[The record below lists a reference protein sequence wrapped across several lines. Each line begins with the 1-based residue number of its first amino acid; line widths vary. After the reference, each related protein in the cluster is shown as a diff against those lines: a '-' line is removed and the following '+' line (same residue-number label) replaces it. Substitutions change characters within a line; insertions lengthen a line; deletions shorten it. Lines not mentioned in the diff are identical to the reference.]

1 MITRPFYYA
10 LGWISLIL
18 GLIGAFLPVL
28 PTTPFI
34 ILASLCFSKSSKRMH
49 IWLTSI
55 PLFGDAII
63 DWEKNKVIKPKAK
76 ALALTMIWLTMGYS
90 IIFSNLRYE
99 LKLMLFVIAIST
111 SVFILTR
118 NSYPKE

>member
-1 MITRPFYYA
+1 
-10 LGWISLIL
+10 
-18 GLIGAFLPVL
+18 
-28 PTTPFI
+28 
-34 ILASLCFSKSSKRMH
+34 MH

-63 DWEKNKVIKPKAK
+63 DWEKNRVIKPKAK

-99 LKLMLFVIAIST
+99 LKLMLFAIAISI